1 MDDSLLRRWAAT
13 WERAGRELAEIERRE
28 LQAMTDDQA
37 REAAIALL
45 SMPLPPD
52 LPERLTSG
60 LVEQQRWFAR
70 LRAR

>member
-13 WERAGRELAEIERRE
+13 WARAGKELAEIERRE
-28 LQAMTDDQA
+28 LQAMTDEEG
-37 REAAIALL
+37 RAAAVALL

-60 LVEQQRWFAR
+60 LVEQQRWFAK